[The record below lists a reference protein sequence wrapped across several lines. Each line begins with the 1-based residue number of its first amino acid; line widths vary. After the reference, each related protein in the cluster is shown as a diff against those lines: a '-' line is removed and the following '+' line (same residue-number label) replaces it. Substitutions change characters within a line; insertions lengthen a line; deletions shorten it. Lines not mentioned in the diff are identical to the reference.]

1 MRPFEEHLV
10 EPGDPPSKRE
20 ILACALRLFVH
31 EGLCET
37 SIRAIG
43 DAAGYTNPALYK
55 FFASKDALA
64 LALFERCYGWV
75 YEAMR
80 EAVEAQPF
88 EAALGGVVQAWVR
101 LLDERAE
108 ALLYVNETLRE
119 FWPKV
124 RPATKRRSL
133 LKLLAG
139 VIARGQAAG
148 VVPQSVAPP
157 LAVALVVGT
166 LGQVARQQAFGDLRE
181 VTSLAPSLTQ
191 LLTAALTRSSPCC

>member
-1 MRPFEEHLV
+1 MRPFEAHLV

-20 ILACALRLFVH
+20 ILACALRLFVN

-37 SIRAIG
+37 GIRAIG
-43 DAAGYTNPALYK
+43 EAAGYTNPALYK
-55 FFASKDALA
+55 FFPSKDALA

-75 YEAMR
+75 YEAMH

-88 EAALGGVVQAWVR
+88 EAALAGVVQAWVR
-101 LLDERAE
+101 LLDERPE

-119 FWPKV
+119 FWPKA

-133 LKLLAG
+133 LKLLAA
-139 VIARGQAAG
+139 VVERGQDEG
-148 VVPQSVAPP
+148 VVAESVAAP
-157 LAVALVVGT
+157 LAVAMVVGT
-166 LGQVARQQAFGDLRE
+166 LGQVARQHAFGDLRD

-191 LLTAALTRSSPCC
+191 LLTAALTRSRP